1 MASKV
6 NRERKPGTILADSN
20 QARYKA
26 GFGTYGFN
34 SDGTRPAVTKAAKM
48 SDMWFIEFTKPG
60 DNKANVSEFA
70 KAVSPINVTTES
82 VSVDKYGKRV
92 HIPTYVNFSEVTV
105 QFYDK
110 VDGSGF
116 TFAEEIYKNFFSNAE
131 LSADADSIQATITQI
146 NSGRKFPSN
155 AEERGFYRS
164 FEKVSIYHFFGNLD
178 AGGQGTVQKIDL
190 VNPLVTNISF
200 SGSDYS
206 DSSLRTIDISLQ
218 PENVIFGTPTENPAV
233 PEWMSQGLEYIIQD
247 LNTDNS
253 QFVTEK
259 LRETLNLKFD
269 NQLQGL
275 INKNVTDITGAIDND
290 NTAKQQLQ
298 ELKKLSSRL
307 KYLEGDST
315 STPGERQEALEA
327 FLEQR
332 RNTMPMKAEA
342 LTNFRRSDTSNTPY
356 SSDILYPNVAD
367 FPTARTQAGGT
378 DRFTSID
385 LANLVTNE
393 LITSFLNGRSINMD
407 NITNGVAR
415 GILGN
420 TGIGTLTNLGRTSQ
434 SKFGVAGDFVRDSL
448 IRSTRLGV
456 PAEGLKT
463 TTISSR
469 PVSQPTSSTPDF
481 GDKDLDK
488 AGLQFNQT
496 SRTNT
501 QNNIQNLKNLTRGI
515 R

>member
-6 NRERKPGTILADSN
+6 NRERKSGTILADSN

-34 SDGTRPAVTKAAKM
+34 SDGTRPAVTKAPKM
-48 SDMWFIEFTKPG
+48 ADMWFIEFTKPG
-60 DNKANVSEFA
+60 EGKANVSEFA
-70 KAVSPINVTTES
+70 KSVSPINVTTET
-82 VSVDKYGKRV
+82 VTVDKYGKRV

-131 LSADADSIQATITQI
+131 LSADANSIQATITSR
-146 NSGRKFPSN
+146 NSGRKLPAN
-155 AEERGFYRS
+155 AEESGFYRS

-190 VNPLVTNISF
+190 INPLVTNISF

-206 DSSLRTIDISLQ
+206 DGSLRTIDLTMQ
-218 PENVIFGTPTENPAV
+218 PENVVFGTPTENPAV

-269 NQLQGL
+269 KQIQGL
-275 INKNVTDITGAIDND
+275 VNKNVTDITGAIDND

-307 KYLEGDST
+307 KYLEGNSAA
-315 STPGERQEALEA
+315 TPGEKQAALDA

-332 RNTMPMKAEA
+332 RKTMPMKAEA
-342 LTNFRRSDTSNTPY
+342 LNNFKRSETSNVAY
-356 SSDILYPNVAD
+356 SNDILYPNVAD
-367 FPTARTQAGGT
+367 FPSARTQAGGN
-378 DRFTSID
+378 DRFTSVD

-434 SKFGVAGDFVRDSL
+434 SKFGIAGDIIRDSL
-448 IRSTRLGV
+448 VRSTRLGV
-456 PAEGLKT
+456 PSEGLKT

-469 PVSQPTSSTPDF
+469 PVSQPTSAISDF
-481 GDKDLDK
+481 GDKNLDK
-488 AGLQFNQT
+488 SGIQFDQSTRT
-496 SRTNT
+496 ST